1 MNTTLTPAD
10 LDPRRQAML
19 LYFQGYRV
27 ARIAEMLG
35 EKVATVH
42 SWKKR
47 DKWGDYGPLDQMQLT
62 TAARYC
68 QLIMK
73 EHKEGKDFKEIDLL
87 ARQSERHARIGKFNN
102 GGNEAD
108 LNPNVANRNKGPR
121 RQPEKNVFTDE
132 QIEKLEEIFHSSMFN
147 YQRHWWEAG
156 KTNRIRN
163 LLKSRQIGATF
174 YFAREALIDALLT
187 GRNQIFLSASK
198 AQAHVFK
205 QYIIDFA
212 KEVEV
217 ELKGDPMVL
226 PNGATLY
233 FLGTNART
241 AQSYHGNLYLDEYF
255 WIPKFQELRKV
266 ASGMAI
272 HKKWRQTYF
281 STPSSLTHSAYPFWS
296 GALFNR
302 GRNKA
307 DKVDIDLSHNNL
319 APGLLCADGQY
330 RQIVTVEDAVR
341 GGCNLFDLDQLRME
355 YSPDEYQNLL
365 MCEFV
370 DDLASVFPLSE
381 LQACMVDSW
390 EVWTDFHAL
399 ALRPFGWR
407 EVWIGYD
414 PAKGTQNGDSAGCV
428 VVAPPAVPGGK
439 FRILERHQWR
449 GMDFRAQAD
458 AIKKLTEQY
467 NVTYIGIDSTGVG
480 HGVYENV
487 KAFFP
492 AVREFVYNP
501 NVKNA
506 LVLKAYDIIS
516 HRRLEFDAG
525 HTDIA
530 QSFMA
535 IRRATT
541 ASGNRPTYE
550 ASRSEE
556 ASHADLAW
564 ATMHALFNEPLQGES
579 ATLFR
584 RKYYINGS
592 HAGFIMYMT
601 DAAQNQEDVNNLR
614 NAMKS
619 AKGPGNFRNLFM
631 YSPNGKKDGLQII
644 PLSEVA
650 AKDEFLNIKNVSRDD
665 MMAAHRVPPQMMG
678 IMPNNVGGFGDV
690 EKASRVFVRNEL
702 MPLQKRLQE
711 MNDWLGKEA
720 IQFNTYSLDIVP

>member
-307 DKVDIDLSHNNL
+307 DKVDIDLSHINL
-319 APGLLCADGQY
+319 APGLLCADGQ
-330 RQIVTVEDAVR
+330 
-341 GGCNLFDLDQLRME
+341 
-355 YSPDEYQNLL
+355 
-365 MCEFV
+365 
-370 DDLASVFPLSE
+370 
-381 LQACMVDSW
+381 
-390 EVWTDFHAL
+390 
-399 ALRPFGWR
+399 
-407 EVWIGYD
+407 
-414 PAKGTQNGDSAGCV
+414 
-428 VVAPPAVPGGK
+428 
-439 FRILERHQWR
+439 
-449 GMDFRAQAD
+449 
-458 AIKKLTEQY
+458 
-467 NVTYIGIDSTGVG
+467 
-480 HGVYENV
+480 
-487 KAFFP
+487 
-492 AVREFVYNP
+492 YNP

-579 ATLFR
+579 ANT
-584 RKYYINGS
+584 S
-592 HAGFIMYMT
+592 
-601 DAAQNQEDVNNLR
+601 
-614 NAMKS
+614 
-619 AKGPGNFRNLFM
+619 
-631 YSPNGKKDGLQII
+631 
-644 PLSEVA
+644 
-650 AKDEFLNIKNVSRDD
+650 NI
-665 MMAAHRVPPQMMG
+665 
-678 IMPNNVGGFGDV
+678 V
-690 EKASRVFVRNEL
+690 EIF
-702 MPLQKRLQE
+702 
-711 MNDWLGKEA
+711 
-720 IQFNTYSLDIVP
+720 

>member
-1 MNTTLTPAD
+1 METMTPAD
-10 LDPRRQAML
+10 LDPRRQALL

-47 DKWGDYGPLDQMQLT
+47 DKWGEYGPLDQMQLT

-87 ARQSERHARIGKFNN
+87 ARQSERHARIGKFHN

-108 LNPNVANRNKGPR
+108 LNPNVQNRNRGPR
-121 RQPEKNVFTDE
+121 RTPEKNLFTDE
-132 QIEKLEEIFHSSMFN
+132 QIEKLEEIFRNGMFE

-156 KTNRIRN
+156 IKHRIRN
-163 LLKSRQIGATF
+163 VLKSRQIGATY
-174 YFAREALIDALLT
+174 YFAREALMDALMT
-187 GRNQIFLSASK
+187 GRN
-198 AQAHVFK
+198 
-205 QYIIDFA
+205 
-212 KEVEV
+212 
-217 ELKGDPMVL
+217 
-226 PNGATLY
+226 
-233 FLGTNART
+233 
-241 AQSYHGNLYLDEYF
+241 
-255 WIPKFQELRKV
+255 
-266 ASGMAI
+266 
-272 HKKWRQTYF
+272 
-281 STPSSLTHSAYPFWS
+281 
-296 GALFNR
+296 
-302 GRNKA
+302 
-307 DKVDIDLSHNNL
+307 
-319 APGLLCADGQY
+319 
-330 RQIVTVEDAVR
+330 
-341 GGCNLFDLDQLRME
+341 
-355 YSPDEYQNLL
+355 QNLL
-365 MCEFV
+365 MCEFI
-370 DDLASVFPLSE
+370 DDLASVFPLAD

-390 EVWTDFHAL
+390 EVWEDFQPL

-428 VVAPPAVPGGK
+428 VIAPPTVPGGK

-449 GMDFRAQAD
+449 GMDFRAQAE
-458 AIKKLTEQY
+458 AIRKLTQQY

-487 KAFFP
+487 KGFFP

-564 ATMHALFNEPLQGES
+564 ATMHALFNEPLQGE
-579 ATLFR
+579 
-584 RKYYINGS
+584 
-592 HAGFIMYMT
+592 
-601 DAAQNQEDVNNLR
+601 AANT
-614 NAMKS
+614 S
-619 AKGPGNFRNLFM
+619 
-631 YSPNGKKDGLQII
+631 
-644 PLSEVA
+644 
-650 AKDEFLNIKNVSRDD
+650 NI
-665 MMAAHRVPPQMMG
+665 
-678 IMPNNVGGFGDV
+678 V
-690 EKASRVFVRNEL
+690 EIF
-702 MPLQKRLQE
+702 
-711 MNDWLGKEA
+711 
-720 IQFNTYSLDIVP
+720 

>member
-1 MNTTLTPAD
+1 
-10 LDPRRQAML
+10 
-19 LYFQGYRV
+19 
-27 ARIAEMLG
+27 
-35 EKVATVH
+35 
-42 SWKKR
+42 
-47 DKWGDYGPLDQMQLT
+47 
-62 TAARYC
+62 
-68 QLIMK
+68 
-73 EHKEGKDFKEIDLL
+73 
-87 ARQSERHARIGKFNN
+87 
-102 GGNEAD
+102 
-108 LNPNVANRNKGPR
+108 
-121 RQPEKNVFTDE
+121 
-132 QIEKLEEIFHSSMFN
+132 
-147 YQRHWWEAG
+147 
-156 KTNRIRN
+156 
-163 LLKSRQIGATF
+163 
-174 YFAREALIDALLT
+174 
-187 GRNQIFLSASK
+187 
-198 AQAHVFK
+198 
-205 QYIIDFA
+205 
-212 KEVEV
+212 
-217 ELKGDPMVL
+217 
-226 PNGATLY
+226 
-233 FLGTNART
+233 
-241 AQSYHGNLYLDEYF
+241 
-255 WIPKFQELRKV
+255 
-266 ASGMAI
+266 
-272 HKKWRQTYF
+272 
-281 STPSSLTHSAYPFWS
+281 TPSSLTHSAYPFWS

-302 GRNKA
+302 GRAKA
-307 DKVDIDLSHNNL
+307 DKVDIDLTHSNL
-319 APGLLCADGQY
+319 ARGLLCPDGQY

-365 MCEFV
+365 MCEFI

-390 EVWTDFHAL
+390 EVWTDFQAL

-428 VVAPPAVPGGK
+428 VMAPPTVPGGK

-458 AIKKLTEQY
+458 AIKKLTQQY

-579 ATLFR
+579 ANT
-584 RKYYINGS
+584 S
-592 HAGFIMYMT
+592 
-601 DAAQNQEDVNNLR
+601 
-614 NAMKS
+614 
-619 AKGPGNFRNLFM
+619 
-631 YSPNGKKDGLQII
+631 
-644 PLSEVA
+644 
-650 AKDEFLNIKNVSRDD
+650 NI
-665 MMAAHRVPPQMMG
+665 
-678 IMPNNVGGFGDV
+678 V
-690 EKASRVFVRNEL
+690 EIF
-702 MPLQKRLQE
+702 
-711 MNDWLGKEA
+711 
-720 IQFNTYSLDIVP
+720 

>member
-1 MNTTLTPAD
+1 
-10 LDPRRQAML
+10 ML

-132 QIEKLEEIFHSSMFN
+132 QIEKLEEVFHASMFD
-147 YQRHWWEAG
+147 YQRHWFEAG

-212 KEVEV
+212 KEVDV

-226 PNGATLY
+226 PNGAALY

-302 GRNKA
+302 GRAKA
-307 DKVDIDLSHNNL
+307 DKVDINLTHSNL
-319 APGLLCADGQY
+319 ARGLLCPDGQY

-390 EVWTDFHAL
+390 EVWTDFQAL

-428 VVAPPAVPGGK
+428 VMAPPTVPGGK

-458 AIKKLTEQY
+458 AIK
-467 NVTYIGIDSTGVG
+467 
-480 HGVYENV
+480 
-487 KAFFP
+487 
-492 AVREFVYNP
+492 
-501 NVKNA
+501 
-506 LVLKAYDIIS
+506 
-516 HRRLEFDAG
+516 
-525 HTDIA
+525 
-530 QSFMA
+530 
-535 IRRATT
+535 
-541 ASGNRPTYE
+541 
-550 ASRSEE
+550 
-556 ASHADLAW
+556 
-564 ATMHALFNEPLQGES
+564 
-579 ATLFR
+579 
-584 RKYYINGS
+584 
-592 HAGFIMYMT
+592 T
-601 DAAQNQEDVNNLR
+601 DAAVQ
-614 NAMKS
+614 
-619 AKGPGNFRNLFM
+619 
-631 YSPNGKKDGLQII
+631 
-644 PLSEVA
+644 
-650 AKDEFLNIKNVSRDD
+650 RDLYR
-665 MMAAHRVPPQMMG
+665 HR
-678 IMPNNVGGFGDV
+678 
-690 EKASRVFVRNEL
+690 
-702 MPLQKRLQE
+702 
-711 MNDWLGKEA
+711 
-720 IQFNTYSLDIVP
+720 LDRRRARCL